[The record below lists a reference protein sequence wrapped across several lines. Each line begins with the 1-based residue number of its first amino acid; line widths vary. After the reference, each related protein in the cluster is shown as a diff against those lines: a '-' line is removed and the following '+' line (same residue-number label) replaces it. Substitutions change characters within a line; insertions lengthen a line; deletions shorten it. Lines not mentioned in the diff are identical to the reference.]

1 MQIGLD
7 LTKSHH
13 FDRALKHLSHSR
25 YRADLQRIVLAQR
38 QNDRK
43 ILEHFKRIRR
53 EEKNSES
60 VRELE
65 IFLKKLKED
74 PQQEFGWKG

>member
-1 MQIGLD
+1 M
-7 LTKSHH
+7 
-13 FDRALKHLSHSR
+13 
-25 YRADLQRIVLAQR
+25 QRIVLAQR

-43 ILEHFKRIRR
+43 ILENFKRIRR